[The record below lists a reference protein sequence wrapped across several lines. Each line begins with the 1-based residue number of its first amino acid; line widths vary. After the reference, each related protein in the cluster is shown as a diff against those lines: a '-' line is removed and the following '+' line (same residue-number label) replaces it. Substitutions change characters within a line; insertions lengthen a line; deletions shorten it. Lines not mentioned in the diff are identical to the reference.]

1 MEERDK
7 KLIAQLV
14 REDETLKQCVE
25 QHQEYER
32 QLEEFNSRIHL
43 STEESLERKTL
54 QKLKLAISKPIIN
67 YCYSPIKVQRIEH
80 IEHIFIPEYK

>member
-14 REDETLKQCVE
+14 KEDETLKQCVE
-25 QHQEYER
+25 QHQEYEK

-54 QKLKLAISKPIIN
+54 QKLKLANRDKIE
-67 YCYSPIKVQRIEH
+67 RILSQH
-80 IEHIFIPEYK
+80 RQN